1 MVIVEPLV
9 SEEKLRQL
17 LDEQAESAALD
28 YKAICD
34 LREKA
39 DTVELA
45 KDVGAM
51 QVAGGYIVIGADNNG
66 RPTNGVAA
74 ERVALFDEATLRAKL
89 RKWLPEPLDL
99 LAAAHEIDGSKVV
112 LIYVGANPDGFAVFQ
127 ADGQYVVGSKE
138 KTAFRKG
145 DVFARHGSAS
155 EPWSQADIRPVID
168 RLIASRKEDWRRGLA
183 ADLARVEAGSEARR
197 LADAPAQTLTW
208 NLDASSFEGAI
219 IEQLRTADDIPLRLL
234 LERFP
239 AEAAT
244 LARDEERVADLPT
257 LFDRLACIGGLGL
270 RLERQEVVRALIMA
284 AGRVYDVGFAL
295 EREGRGAA
303 IDGAGYWL
311 GMIER
316 VIVLGALAVRMKAW
330 PVVRELALR
339 RGESDD
345 WRHDRSWLR
354 HALTMAARA
363 KLFVETEK
371 GRDVERSILSLAH
384 RVAANEPCLRPDV
397 PADDEALLDSICQF
411 DALAALAMISET
423 RAISGS
429 RFYPNF
435 ARFYSHRTEP
445 AFARLLSDP
454 AMRAAIFP
462 LSDDDLASALRGL
475 DEVAQRESFRY
486 AGWDGFTDERILRW
500 LDMHPAQPRSPE

>member
-17 LDEQAESAALD
+17 LDEQTESAALD
-28 YKAICD
+28 FKSECD
-34 LREKA
+34 LRQKA
-39 DTVELA
+39 DTVELV

-66 RPTNGVAA
+66 RPTN
-74 ERVALFDEATLRAKL
+74 RVAMEPMTLFDEATLRAKM

-99 LAAAHEIDGSKVV
+99 LSAAHTVDDSKMV
-112 LIYVGANPDGFAVFQ
+112 LIYVGPNPDGFAVFQ
-127 ADGQYVVGSKE
+127 ADGQYVVRGQE

-155 EPWSQADIRPVID
+155 EPWSQADIRLVLD
-168 RLIASRKEDWRRGLA
+168 RLVASRKEEWRRGLA
-183 ADLARVEAGSEARR
+183 TDLARVGAGSEARR
-197 LADAPAQTLTW
+197 LADAPAQALTW
-208 NLDASSFEGAI
+208 NLDSSSFEDTI
-219 IEQLRTADDIPLRLL
+219 IEQLRTGDDIPLRLL
-234 LERFP
+234 LERLP
-239 AEAAT
+239 GEAAM
-244 LARDEERVADLPT
+244 LVRDDERVADLPT

-270 RLERQEVVRALIMA
+270 RLERHEVVRALIVA
-284 AGRVYDVGFAL
+284 TGRVYDVGFAL
-295 EREGRGAA
+295 ERDRTGAA
-303 IDGAGYWL
+303 IDAAGYWL
-311 GMIER
+311 ALIER
-316 VIVLGALAVRMKAW
+316 VIALGALAVRTQAW
-330 PVVRELALR
+330 PVVRDLSLR

-345 WRHDRSWLR
+345 WRYDRSWLR

-363 KLFVETEK
+363 KLFVETEN

-384 RVAANEPCLRPDV
+384 RVAANEPCLRTDV
-397 PADDEALLDSICQF
+397 PADDDALLDSICQF
-411 DALAALAMISET
+411 DALAALAMVSET

-435 ARFYSHRTEP
+435 SRFYSHRTEP

-462 LSDDDLASALRGL
+462 LADDDLASALRGL
-475 DEVAQRESFRY
+475 DEFAQRESFRF

-500 LDMHPAQPRSPE
+500 LDKHPAQPRSAE